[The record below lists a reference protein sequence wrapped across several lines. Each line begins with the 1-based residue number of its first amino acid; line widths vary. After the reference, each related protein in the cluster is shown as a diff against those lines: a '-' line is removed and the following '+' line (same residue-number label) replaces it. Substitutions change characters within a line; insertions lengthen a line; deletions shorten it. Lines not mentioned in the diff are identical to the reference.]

1 MKENDLVLKTVTRV
15 VVFIILTFGFYLF
28 FAGHNN
34 PGGGFIAGLV
44 LSSAFILMFLAFDV
58 KKVLEALPIDFRKLM
73 VVGALLSLATAI
85 VPVFF
90 GKNILYQEDWN
101 VTFPYFGEVHL
112 STITLF
118 EAGIALV
125 VVGVVVTTIL
135 SLSGGR
141 S

>member
-1 MKENDLVLKTVTRV
+1 MKENDLVLKTVTRIV
-15 VVFIILTFGFYLF
+15 MFIILTFGLYLF

-44 LSSAFILMFLAFDV
+44 ISSAFILMFLAYDV
-58 KKVLEALPIDFRKLM
+58 GKVLEALPIDFRQLM
-73 VVGALLSLATAI
+73 IIGALISLGTAI
-85 VPVFF
+85 APVFF
-90 GKNILYQEDWN
+90 GQNILYQTDWH
-101 VTFPYFGEVHL
+101 VDLPYLGEVHL

-118 EAGIALV
+118 EFGILLV

-135 SLSGGR
+135 SLGGGR

>member
-1 MKENDLVLKTVTRV
+1 MKENDLVLKMVTRIV
-15 VVFIILTFGFYLF
+15 IFIILTFGFYLF

-34 PGGGFIAGLV
+34 PGGGFIAGLI

-58 KKVLEALPIDFRKLM
+58 ERVLEALPIDFKKLM
-73 VVGALLSLATAI
+73 FVGAFVSMATALT
-85 VPVFF
+85 PLFF
-90 GKNILYQEDWN
+90 GENILYQSDAYFN
-101 VTFPYFGEVHL
+101 FPYFGEVHL

-118 EAGIALV
+118 EAGITLS

>member
-73 VVGALLSLATAI
+73 IVGALLSLATAI

>member
-73 VVGALLSLATAI
+73 IVGALLSLATAI

-118 EAGIALV
+118 EVGIALV

>member
-1 MKENDLVLKTVTRV
+1 MKENDLVLKTVTRL

-44 LSSAFILMFLAFDV
+44 ISSAFILMFLAYDV
-58 KKVLEALPIDFRKLM
+58 DKVLEALPIDFR
-73 VVGALLSLATAI
+73 LLSITGAFVSLSTAI
-85 VPVFF
+85 APVFF
-90 GKNILYQEDWN
+90 GKNFLYQTDWY
-101 VTFPYFGEVHL
+101 VDFPYFGQVHL
-112 STITLF
+112 STITAF
-118 EAGIALV
+118 EFGILLV

>member
-73 VVGALLSLATAI
+73 IIGALLSLATAT

-90 GKNILYQEDWN
+90 GKNILYQEDWH
-101 VTFPYFGEVHL
+101 VIFPYFGEVHL
-112 STITLF
+112 SSVTLF

>member
-1 MKENDLVLKTVTRV
+1 MKENDLVLKTVTHV

-44 LSSAFILMFLAFDV
+44 LSSAFILMFLAYDV
-58 KKVLEALPIDFRKLM
+58 AQVLEALPIDFRLISL
-73 VVGALLSLATAI
+73 VGALTSIGTA
-85 VPVFF
+85 VAPVLF
-90 GKNILYQEDWN
+90 GKNVLYQHDWY
-101 VTFPYFGEVHL
+101 VDFPYFVEVHL

-118 EAGIALV
+118 EFGILLI
-125 VVGVVVTTIL
+125 VVGTVVTTIL

>member
-1 MKENDLVLKTVTRV
+1 MKENDLVLKTVTRIV
-15 VVFIILTFGFYLF
+15 IFIILTFGFYLF

-34 PGGGFIAGLV
+34 PGGGFIAGLI

-58 KKVLEALPIDFRKLM
+58 QRVIEALSIDFRKLM
-73 VVGALLSLATAI
+73 ILGAFVSFTTAL

-90 GKNILYQEDWN
+90 GKNILYQADACFS
-101 VTFPYFGEVHL
+101 FPYFGEVHL

-118 EAGIALV
+118 EAGITLS

>member
-73 VVGALLSLATAI
+73 IIGALLSLATAT

-90 GKNILYQEDWN
+90 GKNILYQEDWH
-101 VTFPYFGEVHL
+101 VIFPYFGEVHL
-112 STITLF
+112 SSVTLF

-135 SLSGGR
+135 SLSGGK

>member
-73 VVGALLSLATAI
+73 IIGALLSLATAT

-90 GKNILYQEDWN
+90 DKNILYQEDWH
-101 VTFPYFGEVHL
+101 VIFPYFGEVHL
-112 STITLF
+112 SSVTLF

>member
-73 VVGALLSLATAI
+73 IVGALLSLATAI

-135 SLSGGR
+135 SLSGGK

>member
-1 MKENDLVLKTVTRV
+1 MKKNDLVLKTVTRV

-73 VVGALLSLATAI
+73 IIGALLSLATAT

-90 GKNILYQEDWN
+90 GKNILYQEDWH
-101 VTFPYFGEVHL
+101 VIFPYFGEVHL
-112 STITLF
+112 SSVTLF

>member
-73 VVGALLSLATAI
+73 IVGALLSLSTAI

>member
-73 VVGALLSLATAI
+73 IIGALLSL
-85 VPVFF
+85 
-90 GKNILYQEDWN
+90 
-101 VTFPYFGEVHL
+101 
-112 STITLF
+112 
-118 EAGIALV
+118 
-125 VVGVVVTTIL
+125 
-135 SLSGGR
+135 SLIHI
-141 S
+141 

>member
-1 MKENDLVLKTVTRV
+1 MKENELVLKTVTRI

-34 PGGGFIAGLV
+34 PGGGFIAGLI

-58 KKVLEALPIDFRKLM
+58 KQVLEALPIDFRKLM
-73 VVGALLSLATAI
+73 IVGAFVSLGTALA
-85 VPVFF
+85 PLFF
-90 GKNILYQEDWN
+90 GKNILYQADAYFK
-101 VTFPYFGEVHL
+101 FPYFGEVHL

-118 EAGIALV
+118 EAGITLS

>member
-44 LSSAFILMFLAFDV
+44 ISSAFILMFLAYDV
-58 KKVLEALPIDFRKLM
+58 AKVLEALPIDFRQLM
-73 VVGALLSLATAI
+73 IIGAFVSLATA
-85 VPVFF
+85 VTPVFF
-90 GKNILYQEDWN
+90 GKNVLYQADWY
-101 VTFPYFGEVHL
+101 VHFPYFGEVHI

-118 EAGIALV
+118 ELGIVLV

>member
-73 VVGALLSLATAI
+73 IIGALLSLATAT

-90 GKNILYQEDWN
+90 GKNILYQGDWH
-101 VTFPYFGEVHL
+101 VIFPYFGEVHL
-112 STITLF
+112 SSVTLF

>member
-73 VVGALLSLATAI
+73 IVGALLSLATAI

-118 EAGIALV
+118 EAGIVLV

>member
-1 MKENDLVLKTVTRV
+1 MKENDLVLKTVTRI

-34 PGGGFIAGLV
+34 PGGGFIAGLI

-58 KKVLEALPIDFRKLM
+58 KQVLEALPIDFRKLM
-73 VVGALLSLATAI
+73 IVGAFVSLGTALA
-85 VPVFF
+85 PLFF
-90 GKNILYQEDWN
+90 GKNILYQAD
-101 VTFPYFGEVHL
+101 TYFKFPYFGEVHL

-118 EAGIALV
+118 EAGITLS

>member
-15 VVFIILTFGFYLF
+15 VMFIILTFGFYLF

-44 LSSAFILMFLAFDV
+44 ISSAFILMFLAYDV
-58 KKVLEALPIDFRKLM
+58 GKVLEALPIDFRQLM
-73 VVGALLSLATAI
+73 LIGALFSLGTA
-85 VPVFF
+85 VAPVFF
-90 GKNILYQEDWN
+90 DKNILYQTDWY
-101 VTFPYFGEVHL
+101 VAFPYFGEVHL

-118 EAGIALV
+118 EFGILLV

>member
-34 PGGGFIAGLV
+34 AGGGFIAGLV

-73 VVGALLSLATAI
+73 IVGALLSLATAI

>member
-1 MKENDLVLKTVTRV
+1 MKENDLVLKTVTHV

-44 LSSAFILMFLAFDV
+44 LSSAFILMFLAYDV
-58 KKVLEALPIDFRKLM
+58 AQVLEALPIDFRLISL
-73 VVGALLSLATAI
+73 VGALTSIGTA
-85 VPVFF
+85 VAPVFF
-90 GKNILYQEDWN
+90 GKNVLYQHDWY
-101 VTFPYFGEVHL
+101 VDFPYFGEVHL

-118 EAGIALV
+118 EFGILLI
-125 VVGVVVTTIL
+125 VVGTVVTTIL